1 MSLNDVIS
9 STEFQNRFGMH
20 TKPFQELAA
29 YILIMARE
37 HTDLSVR
44 EVGEYVKNLMQEK
57 HRLELDLAEAHSKF
71 STPAVQAALIAAQAE
86 EIKRLRAEL
95 AAASGKLASR
105 ETEMPILVT
114 QRDEAAR
121 LSHQYRNERDAF
133 KAQVEQAEQNSFD
146 TQNALKQECAEHKAT
161 KGALQAALDE
171 SNNRGKALVRFQ
183 NIARNTAR
191 VLRSIVDGIPPDID
205 TIEDGCIRLHLKQVL
220 DRHQSRLDGAKLL
233 VEERDSIKADLARE
247 QEEHNRATTLHAET
261 QKRYDVLRERFHSVM
276 AELLPDHGPDADA
289 YVDGHCDPVA
299 HARRVATNQ
308 IPEGATCWNPEDSF
322 HKLCIDACHEANRAR
337 GLFPKSDH
345 LTLALAEEAGEVT
358 KAVLDHRQG
367 RCALVGVRKEIV
379 QTMAMC
385 LRLAAEGDPTVN
397 LKRSQE

>member
-1 MSLNDVIS
+1 VNDIK
-9 STEFQNRFGMH
+9 TLMADTDFQNRFGMH
-20 TKPFQELAA
+20 TKAFQELAA
-29 YILIMARE
+29 NAILMSIKSSRDYTTA
-37 HTDLSVR
+37 SVR
-44 EVGEYVKNLMQEK
+44 ENDAGRSVAETDMGV
-57 HRLELDLAEAHSKF
+57 DLTPDPKF
-71 STPAVQAALIAAQAE
+71 STPAVQAALIAGQAE
-86 EIKRLRAEL
+86 EIKRLKDEL

-121 LSHQYRNERDAF
+121 LSHQYRNERDSARTAF
-133 KAQVEQAEQNSFD
+133 
-146 TQNALKQECAEHKAT
+146 
-161 KGALQAALDE
+161 
-171 SNNRGKALVRFQ
+171 VRFQ

-191 VLRSIVDGIPPDID
+191 VLRRLVDGIPPDID

-233 VEERDSIKADLARE
+233 VEERDSLKVDLARE

-261 QKRYDVLRERFHSVM
+261 QRCYDVLRERFHSVM

-367 RCALVGVRKEIV
+367 KCGLAGVRKEIV

-385 LRLAAEGDPTVN
+385 LRLAAEGDPTVD